1 MANQF
6 ICRSKEHKN
15 LELQEF
21 SYTLTLVTIVSSP
34 SLAGPARD
42 PSSVQRGVQLLS
54 TYLQHLDTQHMQNE
68 PQERT
73 FPKSPVYQSRGKM
86 QTSSVTGTSR
96 TKMVKKFSHRKFKK
110 VEFSPLRTS
119 IRNLQET
126 NLILDQEKLYL
137 KKDFKKLLP
146 FLGRSDHCRGRGGIL
161 RLN

>member
-1 MANQF
+1 
-6 ICRSKEHKN
+6 
-15 LELQEF
+15 
-21 SYTLTLVTIVSSP
+21 
-34 SLAGPARD
+34 
-42 PSSVQRGVQLLS
+42 
-54 TYLQHLDTQHMQNE
+54 MQNE

-96 TKMVKKFSHRKFKK
+96 TKMVKKFS
-110 VEFSPLRTS
+110 SLRTS
-119 IRNLQET
+119 IRNLRET